1 MVTVKLI
8 LEYLQTLAPVDYKEQ
23 WDNVGLLCGHSDREV
38 HRALIALDP
47 FLDTAQEACR
57 LGAELVICHHPLL
70 FSIQSVS
77 DETPLGRTV
86 LYLIEHGLAEISM
99 HTNLDLAPGGVND
112 CLARRLGL
120 ENTTVLDVEGT
131 DAMGREYGCGRV
143 GEVTPCSLESFLKMV
158 KMQLRCQG
166 LRYADAG
173 RPVHKVAVGGGAC
186 ADYLKKAAQLGCDT
200 FVTGDVKYNGFA
212 DAVDLGVN
220 LIDAGHF
227 PTENP
232 VCEYLLEQLEKRFP
246 DVEFFLSKEHVDV
259 VKFL

>member
-1 MVTVKLI
+1 ML
-8 LEYLQTLAPVDYKEQ
+8 
-23 WDNVGLLCGHSDREV
+23 
-38 HRALIALDP
+38 
-47 FLDTAQEACR
+47 
-57 LGAELVICHHPLL
+57 
-70 FSIQSVS
+70 
-77 DETPLGRTV
+77 TP
-86 LYLIEHGLAEISM
+86 
-99 HTNLDLAPGGVND
+99 
-112 CLARRLGL
+112 
-120 ENTTVLDVEGT
+120 
-131 DAMGREYGCGRV
+131 
-143 GEVTPCSLESFLKMV
+143 
-158 KMQLRCQG
+158 
-166 LRYADAG
+166 G